1 MARVKNSFGLFAVLV
16 MCGCIGGCQGKPMG
30 RVEGVVTLDGKPLD
44 GALVYSV
51 PDRGL
56 GAKATTDA
64 NGRFSLRE
72 TGARSDGLSVG
83 LHRIAVSKVDEA
95 AIMAEDATPKQ
106 LLPANYA
113 NHLTSGLSVE
123 VVSGETKPFDIEI
136 RSR

>member
-1 MARVKNSFGLFAVLV
+1 
-16 MCGCIGGCQGKPMG
+16 MG

-44 GALVYSV
+44 RALVYSV

-56 GAKATTDA
+56 GAKAKTDS

-83 LHRIAVSKVDEA
+83 LHRIGVSKVDEVA
-95 AIMAEDATPKQ
+95 SVADDESPKQ
-106 LLPANYA
+106 LLPSKYA
-113 NHLTSGLSVE
+113 DHLTSGLSVE
-123 VVSGETKPFDIEI
+123 VVAGKVKPFDIEI